1 MNNNYTYEQ
10 KEKLARRIN
19 KIKNKSKLIDV
30 LKIIQKDSS
39 YDGMTE
45 NNNGIFM
52 LFHNL
57 SNDTYY
63 KIEKYLKKNFNNA
76 SDEQFTDSQSTNNI
90 ENSYMNDFDLDNQS
104 KFKYSNKE
112 KCIIKRKLYNNAL
125 DNLVNNNDN
134 NDINYNDD

>member
-1 MNNNYTYEQ
+1 MNNYTHEQ

-19 KIKNKSKLIDV
+19 KIKNKQKLIDI
-30 LKIIQKDSS
+30 LKIIQNDPS

-52 LFHNL
+52 LFHKL
-57 SNDTYY
+57 SNETYY
-63 KIEKYLKKNFNNA
+63 KIEKYLKKNFNVT
-76 SDEQFTDSQSTNNI
+76 SDDPFTDSQSINI
-90 ENSYMNDFDLDNQS
+90 DSYTNDFDLDHQT

-125 DNLVNNNDN
+125 HDLVNNDCDDNDSS
-134 NDINYNDD
+134 

>member
-1 MNNNYTYEQ
+1 MNNYTYEQ

-19 KIKNKSKLIDV
+19 KIKNKQKLIDV
-30 LKIIQKDSS
+30 LKIIQKDPS

-52 LFHNL
+52 LFHKL
-57 SNDTYY
+57 TNDTYY
-63 KIEKYLKKNFNNA
+63 KIEKYLKKNFNTT
-76 SDEQFTDSQSTNNI
+76 SDDPFTDSQSVSNLDV
-90 ENSYMNDFDLDNQS
+90 SYTNDFDLDNQS

-125 DNLVNNNDN
+125 NDLVNNE
-134 NDINYNDD
+134 NDDDIDSS

>member
-1 MNNNYTYEQ
+1 MNNYTYEQ

-19 KIKNKSKLIDV
+19 KIKNKQKLIDI

-52 LFHNL
+52 LFHKL
-57 SNDTYY
+57 TNDTYY
-63 KIEKYLKKNFNNA
+63 KIEKYLKKNFNTT
-76 SDEQFTDSQSTNNI
+76 SDEPFTDSLSVNNGD
-90 ENSYMNDFDLDNQS
+90 SYTNDFDLDNQS

-125 DNLVNNNDN
+125 NDLVNNDN
-134 NDINYNDD
+134 NNNNNDDSS

>member
-1 MNNNYTYEQ
+1 MNNYTYEQ

-19 KIKNKSKLIDV
+19 KIKNKQKLIDI
-30 LKIIQKDSS
+30 LKIIQKDPS

-52 LFHNL
+52 LFHKL
-57 SNDTYY
+57 TNDTYY
-63 KIEKYLKKNFNNA
+63 KIDKYLKKNFNTT
-76 SDEQFTDSQSTNNI
+76 SDDPLTDSQSINI
-90 ENSYMNDFDLDNQS
+90 DSYTNDFDLDNQS

-125 DNLVNNNDN
+125 NDLVNND
-134 NDINYNDD
+134 NDDDNDSS

>member
-1 MNNNYTYEQ
+1 MNNYTYEQ

-19 KIKNKSKLIDV
+19 KIKNKQKLIDI
-30 LKIIQKDSS
+30 LKIIQKDPS

-52 LFHNL
+52 LFHKL
-57 SNDTYY
+57 TNDTYY
-63 KIEKYLKKNFNNA
+63 KIEKYLKKNFNTT
-76 SDEQFTDSQSTNNI
+76 SDDPFTDSQSINMD
-90 ENSYMNDFDLDNQS
+90 SYTNDFDLDNQS

-125 DNLVNNNDN
+125 NDLVNND
-134 NDINYNDD
+134 NDDDSS